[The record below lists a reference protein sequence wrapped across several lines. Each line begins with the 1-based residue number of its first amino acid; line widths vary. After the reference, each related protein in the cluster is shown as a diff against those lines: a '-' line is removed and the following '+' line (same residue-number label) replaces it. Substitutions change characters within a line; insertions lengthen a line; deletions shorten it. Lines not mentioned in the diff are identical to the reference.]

1 MESSP
6 SNPATRHPRT
16 VMIPFMLP
24 LPSYFCH
31 ASCIRSVPSLVLLSC
46 TNILPS
52 IWYVPSLSSR
62 HTYIFKPHIHE
73 SLYYSNPTYKLCFF
87 ITSKKNATNSVNP
100 ECLLSCSLHACP
112 PIPAP
117 LIIVCSSAPP
127 PPPPVLYVTPFLELF
142 SMDQTQLCQTV
153 IRTCK
158 HTNTPLCLLYP
169 YYPYHPGHHLLYLPF
184 LAPLLLPLTLIG
196 PILATFFCPILFV
209 PHLLLFLPLTT
220 YTRAT
225 PS

>member
-6 SNPATRHPRT
+6 SNPATRHLRT

-52 IWYVPSLSSR
+52 IWYVPSLSSVIHIYLNLTYMNPSTIQTR
-62 HTYIFKPHIHE
+62 HINCVILLLPRKMQQ
-73 SLYYSNPTYKLCFF
+73 
-87 ITSKKNATNSVNP
+87 SVNP
-100 ECLLSCSLHACP
+100 ECLPSCCLHACP
-112 PIPAP
+112 PVPAP
-117 LIIVCSSAPP
+117 LIIVCSSAP